1 MIGLAIGLLAK
12 KINIEKGYLTAKDY
26 LWFNVVQ
33 VAANI
38 VGWGILAPWG
48 DVAIYHEA
56 SNKVYAQGFLSAG
69 VNSLTIAI
77 GGSLLLAAYAKSRT
91 KAGSLS
97 KD

>member
-1 MIGLAIGLLAK
+1 
-12 KINIEKGYLTAKDY
+12 
-26 LWFNVVQ
+26 
-33 VAANI
+33 
-38 VGWGILAPWG
+38 
-48 DVAIYHEA
+48 
-56 SNKVYAQGFLSAG
+56 YAQGFLSAG

>member
-1 MIGLAIGLLAK
+1 
-12 KINIEKGYLTAKDY
+12 
-26 LWFNVVQ
+26 
-33 VAANI
+33 
-38 VGWGILAPWG
+38 
-48 DVAIYHEA
+48 YHEA

-97 KD
+97 KE